1 MSNLDHIYFAH
12 QQRAAL
18 ISGED
23 PDGNTIPGPPVNLQV
38 GAAAVSGTN
47 PVPIGAGTLTKT
59 VATGVGAIT
68 ASAAITADARL
79 AYVALHFSAAPTTSQ
94 DLIVTLNSVDGA
106 AYDTVLATIDPS
118 LASVTDFLYEP
129 EGDLFLFSGDAI
141 DVTFTNTD
149 GVTYGVRIVTVAV

>member
-1 MSNLDHIYFAH
+1 MANLDHIYRAYE
-12 QQRAAL
+12 QRAAL

-47 PVPIGAGTLTKT
+47 PVPVGAGTLTKT
-59 VATGVGAIT
+59 VATGAGAIT
-68 ASAAITADARL
+68 ASAAVTADARL

-94 DLIVTLNSVDGA
+94 DLVVTLDSVDGLT
-106 AYDTVLATIDPS
+106 YDTVLATVDPS
-118 LASVTDFLYEP
+118 LSSLTDFLYEP

>member
-47 PVPIGAGTLTKT
+47 PVPVGAGTLTKT
-59 VATGVGAIT
+59 VATGVGAIAT
-68 ASAAITADARL
+68 SAAISADARL

-94 DLIVTLNSVDGA
+94 NVTVTLNSVDGA
-106 AYDTVLATIDPS
+106 AYDTVLDSVDPS
-118 LASVTDFLYEP
+118 AGAVIDFLYEP
-129 EGDLFLFSGDAI
+129 EGSLFLFSGDAI
-141 DVTFTNTD
+141 DVSFTNTD
-149 GVTYGVRIVTVAV
+149 GRTYGLRIVTVAV